1 MNLQEYI
8 PKAKNLMRR
17 VFYFIFFSGIIFFSD
32 SLKGQEIITLYD
44 GLIPNSKPSTDKEV
58 SARNKDGLMITR
70 FVSKPTLIWYKP
82 VKISDKRSAVIICPG
97 GGYGALASS
106 SEGTDVAEALSKL
119 GISAF
124 VLKYRLPDDQIMV
137 DKSIGPLQDAQ
148 RAIQLVRE
156 KAIEWNIDPSKI
168 GIMGFSAGGHL
179 ASSLSNNF
187 SPSLIANPLNTS
199 LRPDFS
205 LLIYPVISFTDGLA
219 NKGSRDNLIGKD
231 PSEEL
236 KRKFSNELQVSA
248 QTPHAF
254 LVHASNDSPV
264 PVANSIVYYQA
275 LLKLKIYSS
284 LIIYPGGNHGFG
296 MNNKSTSDR
305 WMDDLQNWLIDNKY
319 L

>member
-1 MNLQEYI
+1 M
-8 PKAKNLMRR
+8 
-17 VFYFIFFSGIIFFSD
+17 VFLGIISLSD
-32 SLKGQEIITLYD
+32 SLKGQEIIPLYD
-44 GLIPNSKPSTDKEV
+44 GIIPNSKPSTDREV

-70 FVSKPTLIWYKP
+70 YVSNPTLIWYKP
-82 VKISDKRSAVIICPG
+82 AKISDMHSAIIICPG

-106 SEGTDVAEALSKL
+106 SEGSDVAEALSKL

-124 VLKYRLPDDQIMV
+124 VLKYRLPDDLIMV

-148 RAIQLVRE
+148 RAIQLLRE
-156 KAIEWNIDPSKI
+156 KAKEWNIDSAKI

-179 ASSLSNNF
+179 AASLSNNF
-187 SPSLIANPLNTS
+187 SQSLISNPLKTS

-205 LLIYPVISFTDGLA
+205 VLIYPVISFTDSLA
-219 NKGSRDNLIGKD
+219 NKGSRDNLIGIN
-231 PSEEL
+231 PSDEV

-264 PVANSIVYYQA
+264 PVANSIVYYQS

-284 LIIYPGGNHGFG
+284 LILYPGGNHGFG
-296 MNNKSTSDR
+296 MYNKTTSSR
-305 WMDDLQNWLIDNKY
+305 WMDDLKYWLIDNKY